1 MEKVISPDVKFKE
14 TDLSF
19 NREEPEITD
28 FVIVGSTPKGRYF
41 VPQSFSSYGAYVDA
55 CGGVSRYDY
64 TGLTV
69 KNTLTEA
76 ESVTVLP
83 VAKTEDYETPLLMK
97 LSLTSGS
104 ETRTVAHLLLSYQG
118 IAEGVTSA
126 SIAGQV
132 NNFSLTLYSGS
143 TALPEFTLNSASL
156 YATDKQNFI
165 GNVSNP
171 LSETNAFYTK
181 YISDV
186 TKLANN
192 ASGFGVGSV
201 LTTSSV
207 VVLDLVD
214 AGVEFSGFKSGNTPW
229 VLSQT
234 INGTNL
240 KLFRFHTLTQGDS
253 ANRTVKISIENQ
265 QLPSEISSIATD
277 ATFDVLVRAYDD
289 VDQEPA
295 VLESFTD
302 VTLNPTSTR
311 YIGRVIGDINVYYNT
326 VDEQIE
332 EAGIYP
338 NNSRFV
344 RVEVGAVE
352 DFPDTALPF
361 GFERYDH
368 AGQWF
373 DDAVPAYTQVV
384 TTGSV
389 SYSGVNFD
397 SYSSN
402 RIFIDSLHKELPK
415 TVAGGLN
422 TGSVAERFVMGTDVT
437 DRPIVDRKFTFGFF
451 GATNGFDPSVKRLV
465 GLDITNSNC
474 MGFDFSSTSAEG
486 TVAYKRAFDILSDR
500 EFIDFK
506 TLVVPGPNLEEHG
519 AVMSLAID
527 MCRSRGDVFM
537 PCDAGSADATATDLE
552 SVTSAYDSSY
562 AASYAPWYW
571 VNDSELGYVISPQAS
586 LFPSTLAY
594 NDKVSRPWYA
604 PFGYNR
610 GKMER
615 GLKAYR
621 KFNLPLRDRLYAKRV
636 NSVVKVVGESSA
648 VVLGQRTLQLKS
660 TALEFINVRRLLN
673 EAKKTIGGFAK
684 YYLGQPNNAT
694 TRSRL
699 VEQIQ
704 NYLARVQQENGL
716 EDFRVVFDERLNT
729 PDVIDRGLV
738 RGIIYLVPTRAIQGI
753 QINFVITNTGV
764 SFDDL
769 L

>member
-28 FVIVGSTPKGRYF
+28 FVIVGATPKGRYF

-55 CGGVSRYDY
+55 CGGVSRFEY

-69 KNTLTEA
+69 KNTLSEA
-76 ESVTVLP
+76 DSVTVLP
-83 VAKTEDYETPLLMK
+83 VAKTEDYDVPLLMK

-104 ETRTVAHLLLSYQG
+104 ETRAVAHLLLSYQG
-118 IAEGVTSA
+118 VFSGITSA
-126 SIAGQV
+126 SISGQV
-132 NNFSLTLYSGS
+132 NNFSLTFFSGS
-143 TALPEFTLNSASL
+143 TALPQYALASASL

-165 GNVSNP
+165 GNITNP

-201 LTTSSV
+201 LLTSSAV
-207 VVLDLVD
+207 ALALEDT
-214 AGVEFSGFKSGNTPW
+214 GVTFSGFKSGRTPW

-234 INGTNL
+234 INGSNL
-240 KLFRFHTLTQGDS
+240 KLFRFHTLAQGDM

-277 ATFDVLVRAYDD
+277 ATFDVVVRSYND
-289 VDQEPA
+289 VDQEIA

-302 VTLNPTSTR
+302 VTLNFSSPR
-311 YIGRVIGDINVYYNT
+311 YIGRVIGDINIQYNS
-326 VDEQIE
+326 VNAQIE
-332 EAGIYP
+332 EDGIFP
-338 NNSRFV
+338 NASRYI

-352 DFPDTALPF
+352 DFPDTALPY

-368 AGQWF
+368 AGVWT

-384 TTGSV
+384 ATGSL

-397 SYSSN
+397 SYSAN
-402 RIFIDSLHKELPK
+402 RTFIDTLHKELPK
-415 TVAGGLN
+415 TTAGGYN
-422 TGSVAERFVMGTDVT
+422 TGSVAERFVMGANVT
-437 DRPIVDRKFTFGFF
+437 DRPVADRKFSFGFF
-451 GATNGFDPSVKRLV
+451 GATNGFDPANKRLV
-465 GLDITNSNC
+465 GLDITTSNC
-474 MGFDFSSTSAEG
+474 MGFDFTNSSSEG

-519 AVMSLAID
+519 AVMSLAIS

-537 PCDAGSADATATDLE
+537 PCDAGSADATVGDLE
-552 SVTSAYDSSY
+552 TVTSAYDSSY
-562 AASYAPWYW
+562 AAAYAPWYW

-586 LFPSTLAY
+586 LFPATLAY

-636 NSVVKVVGESSA
+636 NAVAKVVGESSA
-648 VVLGQRTLQLKS
+648 IVLGQRTLQLKS

-694 TRSRL
+694 TRAKL

-764 SFDDL
+764 NFDDL